1 MGHYE
6 ILGVSKDADD
16 DAIKKAYRK
25 AAIKWHPDKN
35 PDNKEMAEKKF
46 KEVAEAFSVL
56 SDKNK
61 REIYDRFGDAGLR
74 HAKLSPSAAREAF
87 TTRYGAPLPSPKRH
101 VEPRRPPRAARSRAR
116 PPREAPRAGR
126 LTLSSVP
133 PELGPASGA

>member
-74 HAKLSPSAAREAF
+74 QGGGGGGGMPPGFGPGGCCPERGRVARRIHGPLVGVACWVVLSRCVVCL
-87 TTRYGAPLPSPKRH
+87 Y
-101 VEPRRPPRAARSRAR
+101 
-116 PPREAPRAGR
+116 
-126 LTLSSVP
+126 SV
-133 PELGPASGA
+133 LGGFHFE